1 MARTGFDA
9 TMAGMKTEIIAIA
22 NQKGGVG
29 KTTTAVNL
37 SACLV
42 ELRKK
47 VLLVDLDPQA
57 NATSGLGMEKTAGH
71 SIYQALLSAGDLRD
85 SIHPTDYR
93 NFDVIPSELDLAGA
107 EVDLVTAPDY
117 NARLRRALRP
127 LAEEGRYDV
136 IFVDCPPS
144 LGMLT
149 INALVAADRV
159 LIPLQC
165 EYYALEGL
173 STITQVIEQIR
184 ETGGNPDLE
193 IDGIVMTMYS
203 SRTRLARQVVQNV
216 YEHFGEKLYET
227 MIPRTVRLS
236 EAPGFGKPV
245 IVYDPQSN
253 GATAYRLLAREFLR
267 RRAQHPAESPAQ
279 ASAPAEPATAN
290 SPSESSAPPV
300 DAPPEA

>member
-1 MARTGFDA
+1 
-9 TMAGMKTEIIAIA
+9 MKTEVIAIA

-37 SACLV
+37 AACLV

-57 NATSGLGMEKTAGH
+57 NATSGLGLEKTAGH
-71 SIYQALLSAGDLRD
+71 SIYQALLSVGDLRD
-85 SIHPTDYR
+85 SIQPTDYR
-93 NFDVIPSELDLAGA
+93 NFDVLPSELDLAGA

-117 NARLRRALRP
+117 NARVRRALRP
-127 LAEEGRYDV
+127 LADEGRYDV
-136 IFVDCPPS
+136 IFIDCPPS

-184 ETGGNPDLE
+184 ETGGNPELD

-236 EAPGFGKPV
+236 EAPGYGKPV

-253 GATAYRLLAREFLR
+253 GSTAYRLLAREFLR
-267 RRAQHPAESPAQ
+267 RRTARPSEVPNPAPA
-279 ASAPAEPATAN
+279 SAEPAET
-290 SPSESSAPPV
+290 PSESEAAPV
-300 DAPPEA
+300 NTPPEA